1 MSMQTGPFSTY
12 STANAITTSDTAPQQ
27 YRAVYVGGTGDLTV
41 TTEGNKQVT
50 FKAVPVGTIIPIST
64 LFVNAT
70 NTTATLLV
78 GLA

>member
-12 STANAITTSDTAPQQ
+12 STANAITTSDSTPQQ

-41 TTEGNKQVT
+41 TVEGNKQVT
-50 FKAVPVGTIIPIST
+50 FKAVPVGTIIPVST

-70 NTTATLLV
+70 GTTATSLV